1 MIVFVTKW
9 CQMRS
14 MRHRNGSRIRMEE
27 RVSQAKPGGGS
38 VRFSR
43 HPLSQNLRIK
53 ISTNVIRPGGSAMR
67 SGTFQNLFRA
77 SVSGLALFGGIGAFA
92 APALAQTTA
101 SSGQVETVVVT
112 AERRTTNLQTTPI
125 SASVLS
131 ADDLKKKSVVT

>member
-1 MIVFVTKW
+1 
-9 CQMRS
+9 
-14 MRHRNGSRIRMEE
+14 
-27 RVSQAKPGGGS
+27 
-38 VRFSR
+38 
-43 HPLSQNLRIK
+43 
-53 ISTNVIRPGGSAMR
+53 MR

-131 ADDLKKKSVVT
+131 ADDLKKKSVVTLEDLMFATPSLTFNNFGEGDEFNIRGRIRIAAWIVRARRVLRCGVRGYCE